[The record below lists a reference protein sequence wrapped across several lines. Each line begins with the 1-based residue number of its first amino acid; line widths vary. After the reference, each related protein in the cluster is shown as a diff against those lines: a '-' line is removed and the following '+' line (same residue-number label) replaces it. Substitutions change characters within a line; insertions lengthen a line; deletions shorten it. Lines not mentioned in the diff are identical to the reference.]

1 MQEELGE
8 KIMKEI
14 ADLRP
19 KINNYLADDDHIE
32 KKEKYINNNKTILRS
47 QKRFKSE
54 EQNVFTEKVSKI
66 AQSAKNDKL

>member
-1 MQEELGE
+1 MQDELGE

-47 QKRFKSE
+47 QKRFRSE
-54 EQNVFTEKVSKI
+54 EQNVCTEKVSKI
-66 AQSAKNDKL
+66 AQSAKNDK

>member
-47 QKRFKSE
+47 QKRFRSE

-66 AQSAKNDKL
+66 AQSAKNDK

>member
-47 QKRFKSE
+47 QKRFRSE

>member
-1 MQEELGE
+1 
-8 KIMKEI
+8 MKEI

-47 QKRFKSE
+47 QKRFRSE

-66 AQSAKNDKL
+66 AQSAKNDK

>member
-1 MQEELGE
+1 MQDELGE

-47 QKRFKSE
+47 QKRFRSE

-66 AQSAKNDKL
+66 AQSAKNDK